1 MKVKELLDALKT
13 ANLESEIDVL
23 DIFGYY
29 KIEDIRVD
37 NEAESVRI
45 YIDIVQEKYD
55 EHF

>member
-45 YIDIVQEKYD
+45 YIDIVQEK
-55 EHF
+55 